1 MPSIALRNKVQA
13 TVDHTL
19 DEAAAD
25 VTAVLTDGRRVH
37 VRVDHAIGSL
47 ENPLSDAQLEAKFA
61 ALVVPVLGDARARH
75 HRPLALAGRAAQHP
89 HAHSPVPPGLTF
101 FQQTHAPH
109 ACLRGARPLSRD

>member
-1 MPSIALRNKVQA
+1 VDDSI
-13 TVDHTL
+13 

-61 ALVVPVLGDARARH
+61 ALVVPVLGDARARDITAH
-75 HRPLALAGRAAQHP
+75 WRTLAALPDVRTLTALCRPA
-89 HAHSPVPPGLTF
+89 
-101 FQQTHAPH
+101 
-109 ACLRGARPLSRD
+109 